1 MDAVPDLGWGSG
13 ILKQVPQVLLAP
25 VAQELYAVPAIG
37 IERVVRHVLPDLF
50 PKAGEAGADIKFCS

>member
-13 ILKQVPQVLLAP
+13 ILKQVTQVLLAL
-25 VAQELYAVPAIG
+25 AAKELYAVPAIG
-37 IERVVRHVLPDLF
+37 IEWVVGHVLPVLL